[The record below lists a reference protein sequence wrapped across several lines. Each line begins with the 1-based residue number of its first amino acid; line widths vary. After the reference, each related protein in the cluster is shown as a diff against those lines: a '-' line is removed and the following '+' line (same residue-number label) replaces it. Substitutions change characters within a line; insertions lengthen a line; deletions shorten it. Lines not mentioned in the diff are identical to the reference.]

1 MKLSYIV
8 PVYNVEAYLDKCLQS
23 LYNQSLELV
32 DFEVVIINDGS
43 SDNSLK
49 IIEKYRSLYQ
59 NITLIDQE
67 NQGLSV
73 ARNNGIG
80 QAKGDYILCVDSD
93 DFLILFL
100 IYCKKRL
107 I

>member
-49 IIEKYRSLYQ
+49 IIEKYRSLNQYLS
-59 NITLIDQE
+59 LIDQE
-67 NQGLSV
+67 N
-73 ARNNGIG
+73 
-80 QAKGDYILCVDSD
+80 
-93 DFLILFL
+93 
-100 IYCKKRL
+100 
-107 I
+107 

>member
-59 NITLIDQE
+59 NITLIDEE

-73 ARNNGIG
+73 ARKNEIG
-80 QAKGDYILCVDSD
+80 TAKGNNIL
-93 DFLILFL
+93 
-100 IYCKKRL
+100 
-107 I
+107 